1 EAAAAAAALVGVLL
15 AGIDAGVRT
24 FEPHSEVRICGGEY
38 SRIKR
43 SVSVRIAGF
52 FSYAAEF
59 FSYCCGP
66 RYLLPSNRSEHANT
80 HVASPWCPLLKSPF
94 SDTPLKNTSGKLAL
108 MQPCRRGQRGC
119 RQEASIMQ
127 RIRGL
132 RPGSWTMLS
141 SSCSSSERGS
151 TSPSGELGAVGGAF
165 GVIAAGAKS
174 RRSNSVCVFCSTTN
188 SYGDVNTKTSST
200 GLACDQCGDTFYSAA
215 SLSPSPLE
223 PPLAV
228 CRAPGCGVA
237 FSQCPRC
244 KVEYVGCCSAA
255 CQTLAAEEGAP
266 RIAAAVVVE
275 EVVMVEGFD
284 KRGRRAKH
292 ESPPLNRDSYDEEE
306 EEEELVAVGVARSA
320 ASTEGSTLAIVPE
333 IRAVVGAAAGG
344 GGTPPSK
351 QEPVQSG
358 RRKGGDKN
366 AKAGASFT
374 TPRGGVSDAGSGA
387 EGGGG
392 GKGKRKRGR
401 DGETDEPSLESYAS
415 RHSEPESPC
424 LSDVRESTIRA
435 QPGGAHM
442 VSGHLQGGVL
452 KLLAKLSGAKR
463 VLDVGTFTGYS
474 ALAFAEALPGDGV
487 VVTLESDARA
497 AETARGHFDS
507 SEHGGKIRLLLG
519 RAMDG
524 IDQLIAEDAPQ
535 FDMIFI
541 DADKKRYWD
550 YYEKVLAG
558 PRPLLAPAGML
569 LADNVLFHELVP
581 LAEAMGTAA
590 AAAATATAAGTREI
604 SPQERENKP
613 LGGGVLVPTPR
624 RLKIAESL
632 DGFNKRVRED
642 ERVEVL
648 MLPLRDGLSVVTWRT
663 GGYP

>member
-1 EAAAAAAALVGVLL
+1 
-15 AGIDAGVRT
+15 
-24 FEPHSEVRICGGEY
+24 
-38 SRIKR
+38 
-43 SVSVRIAGF
+43 
-52 FSYAAEF
+52 
-59 FSYCCGP
+59 
-66 RYLLPSNRSEHANT
+66 
-80 HVASPWCPLLKSPF
+80 
-94 SDTPLKNTSGKLAL
+94 
-108 MQPCRRGQRGC
+108 
-119 RQEASIMQ
+119 MQ

-151 TSPSGELGAVGGAF
+151 TSSSGELGAVGGAF

-215 SLSPSPLE
+215 SPSPSPLE

-244 KVEYVGCCSAA
+244 KVEYAGCCSAA

-374 TPRGGVSDAGSGA
+374 TPRGGISDAGSGA

-424 LSDVRESTIRA
+424 LSDVRESTIRYFCTTKPVFYCCRPWA
-435 QPGGAHM
+435 DFPDTIDFTIRGDAK
-442 VSGHLQGGVL
+442 VKGHVRSLSL
-452 KLLAKLSGAKR
+452 ELFHKL
-463 VLDVGTFTGYS
+463 F
-474 ALAFAEALPGDGV
+474 
-487 VVTLESDARA
+487 SDPS
-497 AETARGHFDS
+497 T
-507 SEHGGKIRLLLG
+507 IV
-519 RAMDG
+519 G
-524 IDQLIAEDAPQ
+524 IDVQVV
-535 FDMIFI
+535 
-541 DADKKRYWD
+541 Y
-550 YYEKVLAG
+550 VL
-558 PRPLLAPAGML
+558 PLLPYRGGRKI
-569 LADNVLFHELVP
+569 ELP
-581 LAEAMGTAA
+581 NSAEESG
-590 AAAATATAAGTREI
+590 R
-604 SPQERENKP
+604 
-613 LGGGVLVPTPR
+613 GGWGRR
-624 RLKIAESL
+624 RLQVSSTA
-632 DGFNKRVRED
+632 G
-642 ERVEVL
+642 
-648 MLPLRDGLSVVTWRT
+648 
-663 GGYP
+663 